1 MKFSNLQLIDNLSIQ
16 NSFWIDDNYMYDG
29 DSDVVDYDDDLI
41 MLMVKT
47 SAVIVFLF
55 VDNDLHQTTPQWSD
69 DTEDSDNISEIATI
83 RWWWSRSRMT
93 ILWDCWYAACD
104 DEDDD

>member
-1 MKFSNLQLIDNLSIQ
+1 
-16 NSFWIDDNYMYDG
+16 MYDG

-55 VDNDLHQTTPQWSD
+55 VDNDLHQTTPQ
-69 DTEDSDNISEIATI
+69 
-83 RWWWSRSRMT
+83 
-93 ILWDCWYAACD
+93 
-104 DEDDD
+104 